1 MEETGLSRQS
11 QATLK
16 RDFALLTLDSQSRK
30 AIIKKTLQLV
40 KKESVRNK
48 TRQRNPDGTPW
59 TPRKRAKLNEK
70 GKPQKMLRK
79 IYGKSRVDVETG
91 FCGRLHFKNR
101 VEERIAT
108 EHHYGLIPEQVGNS
122 NNNLPKREGMASNE
136 QASALIEAGFNGRIR
151 ERFNYRGIPR
161 KEQHKTLLLWA
172 ALRSKCKPKGG
183 MVSVH
188 DIQRNLTAT
197 EAGTLLRLL
206 NTQAGKKRRRKP
218 LAARAAMN
226 TDPKHNAK
234 IAEQIIVERLPK

>member
-1 MEETGLSRQS
+1 MEETGLSKQS

-16 RDFALLTLDSQSRK
+16 RDFALLTLDSKSRET
-30 AIIKKTLQLV
+30 IIKKTLQLI

-48 TRQRNPDGTPW
+48 TRQRNPDGTAW
-59 TPRKRAKLNEK
+59 APRKRTKLNEK

-91 FCGRLHFKNR
+91 FRGRLHFRNR
-101 VEERIAT
+101 VERRIAT
-108 EHHYGLIPEQVGNS
+108 EHHYGLVPEQVSS
-122 NNNLPKREGMASNE
+122 NTLPKREGMASNE
-136 QASALIEAGFNGRIR
+136 QANALIEAGFNGRIR
-151 ERFNYRGIPR
+151 ERFNYKGIPR

-183 MVSVH
+183 MASAN
-188 DIQRNLTAT
+188 DIQRNLTAA

-206 NTQAGKKRRRKP
+206 NTQAGKKRQRKP
-218 LAARAAMN
+218 LPARQAVN
-226 TDPKHNAK
+226 EDPKHNAK